1 MLPESKTPDA
11 SDEAV
16 WAIESLFVQVTVV
29 PLVMVSGLGTKA
41 LEPSVLAPEG
51 IVTGVPEP
59 PLDPVVGPEGDELPQ
74 PVNNPTNTIL
84 TATRHIITASIFCRR
99 GNSRAA
105 RRLPEIH
112 TLFRGRVTAAG
123 RVYHQRNCV
132 DNWYVDIFT
141 NHRVV
146 QMRAIGIGVA
156 LAVICAALATHAQV
170 TAPKPSPKVPAKP
183 TGTLAQV
190 MRGIYFP
197 NANLIFDVQ
206 QNDPGAPKK
215 KPAEAGGSATKA
227 YGSAYTGWEI
237 VENAAIAL
245 TDGVDL
251 ILTPG
256 RSCQNG
262 KPVPYRQADFQKFA
276 GDMRKAGLAV
286 LQAAH
291 MKSQEKVSDA
301 TNDLADA
308 CSNCHEVYRDKGP
321 ADSPARCSP
330 AVTK

>member
-1 MLPESKTPDA
+1 MDRLA
-11 SDEAV
+11 HMRV
-16 WAIESLFVQVTVV
+16 I
-29 PLVMVSGLGTKA
+29 GT
-41 LEPSVLAPEG
+41 
-51 IVTGVPEP
+51 
-59 PLDPVVGPEGDELPQ
+59 
-74 PVNNPTNTIL
+74 
-84 TATRHIITASIFCRR
+84 
-99 GNSRAA
+99 
-105 RRLPEIH
+105 
-112 TLFRGRVTAAG
+112 
-123 RVYHQRNCV
+123 
-132 DNWYVDIFT
+132 
-141 NHRVV
+141 
-146 QMRAIGIGVA
+146 GVA
-156 LAVICAALATHAQV
+156 LAFVSAAFAAHAQPPS
-170 TAPKPSPKVPAKP
+170 AKPPSKVPSTP

-206 QNDPGAPKK
+206 KIDPGAPKK
-215 KPAEAGGSATKA
+215 KSAEGGGSATDT
-227 YGSAYTGWEI
+227 YGNAYTGWEV
-237 VENAAIAL
+237 VENAAVAL

-251 ILTPG
+251 ILAPG

-291 MKSQEKVSDA
+291 TRNQEKVSDA

-330 AVTK
+330 AVKK